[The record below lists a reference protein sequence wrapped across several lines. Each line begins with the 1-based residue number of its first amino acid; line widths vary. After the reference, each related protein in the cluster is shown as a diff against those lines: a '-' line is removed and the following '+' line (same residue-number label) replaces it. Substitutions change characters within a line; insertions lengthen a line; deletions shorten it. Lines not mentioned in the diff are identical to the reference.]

1 MKEEFYLKDILTL
14 FRRNWKMI
22 FLVMLITLTGT
33 AFITFIVQTPKYE
46 AVTQILVNK
55 ESTDEQGYAQ
65 LQNTQADLQLINT
78 YKVIIK
84 SPVILNEVINK
95 LDLDMKASELTKLIN
110 VNNQENSKVMTV
122 QVETDDPKESVD
134 IANALST
141 TFNKEIQ
148 KMMKVDN
155 VRVLMEANLS
165 DTLDPVKPRIKINFA
180 VGILFGT
187 FLSIIIVLITHYT
200 DKRFKDEKELE
211 EELQIPVL
219 GVVKKFNK

>member
-55 ESTDEQGYAQ
+55 ESADEQGYAQ

-180 VGILFGT
+180 VGILFGI